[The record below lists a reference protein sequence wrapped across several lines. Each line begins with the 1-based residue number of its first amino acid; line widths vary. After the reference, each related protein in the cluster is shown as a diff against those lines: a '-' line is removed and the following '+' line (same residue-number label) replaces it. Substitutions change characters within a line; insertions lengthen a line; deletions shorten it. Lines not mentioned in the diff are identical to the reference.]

1 MADTSSRTYS
11 WKELVQETEG
21 EKLQKKPVTYEFNG
35 GKKVFREQENSGVYE
50 TEE

>member
-1 MADTSSRTYS
+1 MADTSSKTYN
-11 WKELVQETEG
+11 WKDLVQEAEG

-35 GKKVFREQENSGVYE
+35 GKKVFREKENGGVYE